1 MKVSKAYKALEEPT
15 ITDEL
20 LLIKDQNHGFVDPVA
35 VVEYAR
41 DPKTALHNRFE
52 WDDTE
57 AAERYRIWQARQII
71 RMELVVV
78 PVDEGKG
85 KTVRSFISLVADRRT
100 EADKG
105 YRFMVDVLSD
115 TDLREQ
121 MLDAAHRDMLI
132 FRRKYNQ
139 LNELAKV
146 FEAMEQ
152 VHSRKR
158 SHG

>member
-1 MKVSKAYKALEEPT
+1 MKTSNALQKQT

-20 LLIKDQNHGFVDPVA
+20 IIIKDQSNGFVDPVA
-35 VVEYAR
+35 VVEFAR
-41 DPKTALHNRFE
+41 NPATALHNRFE

-57 AAERYRIWQARQII
+57 AAERYRIWQARMII

-78 PVDEGKG
+78 PVNEDK
-85 KTVRSFISLVADRRT
+85 KKIIRTFVSLIADRRA
-100 EADKG
+100 EHDKG

-115 TDLREQ
+115 ADLRALL
-121 MLDAAHRDMLI
+121 LDEAHKDMLL
-132 FRRKYNQ
+132 FKRKYNL

-146 FEAMEQ
+146 FEAMNEMRSQ
-152 VHSRKR
+152 KR